1 MIYCS
6 AGTKTVAT
14 WLFLGTA
21 QVGRLAQWVAKS
33 CPPGVAVIP
42 GAPHW
47 FANKDGSDVPD
58 FIVRY
63 TATMVDELTRR
74 YGQPTSIIAESQ
86 AAGGVALYLQKV
98 RDNVGQLILLQPL
111 GLNTHE
117 YTRPPSPY
125 SELQRR
131 VNHNFLHQIPSLF
144 TDLRLLFN
152 HAFLIRTIKPGTS
165 KAKAQSEAGLVC
177 SILDPVKELF
187 LDGTPIHI
195 VSGEHDI
202 LFPPAEIRSNLDAAG
217 MGSIPISIV
226 PKTPHSP
233 LSTRAGRLLLDEAIR
248 ISRRRY

>member
-1 MIYCS
+1 
-6 AGTKTVAT
+6 
-14 WLFLGTA
+14 LD
-21 QVGRLAQWVAKS
+21 
-33 CPPGVAVIP
+33 IP
-42 GAPHW
+42 E
-47 FANKDGSDVPD
+47 FMLN
-58 FIVRY
+58 Y
-63 TATMVDELTRR
+63 TASIFDELLRR
-74 YGQPTSIIAESQ
+74 YGRPASIIAESQ

-117 YTRPPSPY
+117 YTRSPSLY

-131 VNHNFLHQIPSLF
+131 VNHNFLHQIPSLI

-165 KAKAQSEAGLVC
+165 KARAQYEAGLVC
-177 SILDPVKELF
+177 CILDPVKELF
-187 LDGTPIHI
+187 LDGIPIHI